1 MGRARRGEPTA
12 PPSPPPRRLCPLNRS
27 PSRLQLISHVTFY
40 LLSPGASCP
49 RGSPPRAAARRAAP
63 ARRGAPA
70 PATLGEAAAGRGALS
85 GPLSTRASG
94 APRASLGREGGGRG
108 RELAL
113 AAAKRP
119 LGPARRR
126 APKAGGVPCA
136 LRQTRGRPSPAG
148 TRAGAPWG
156 EPAWRWLRGTG
167 EPPAPSPC
175 RRACA
180 TTRGTPCTWPS
191 WPARRAPNA
200 AS

>member
-1 MGRARRGEPTA
+1 MPFKSVSKPITA
-12 PPSPPPRRLCPLNRS
+12 DLPRDVLPSVSQSELPED
-27 PSRLQLISHVTFY
+27 
-40 LLSPGASCP
+40 
-49 RGSPPRAAARRAAP
+49 SPPRAAARRAAP
-63 ARRGAPA
+63 ARRRAPA
-70 PATLGEAAAGRGALS
+70 PATSGEAAAGRGALS
-85 GPLSTRASG
+85 GPLFHAGVGGSRGFARPEGRRSRPRTR
-94 APRASLGREGGGRG
+94 PGRSQ
-108 RELAL
+108 A
-113 AAAKRP
+113 P

-136 LRQTRGRPSPAG
+136 LRQTRGRPSPARTG
-148 TRAGAPWG
+148 EGAPWG
-156 EPAWRWLRGTG
+156 EPATRWLRGRG